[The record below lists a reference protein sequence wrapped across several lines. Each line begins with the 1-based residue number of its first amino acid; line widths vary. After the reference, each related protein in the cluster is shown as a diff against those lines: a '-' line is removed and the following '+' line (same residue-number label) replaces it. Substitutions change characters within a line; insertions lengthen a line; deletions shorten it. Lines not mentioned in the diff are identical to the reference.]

1 MLDFQVADS
10 SPRVMSRKRTRSRSE
25 DNINTKIQP
34 LNVSFFDPA
43 PFSDDPTAIKVKE
56 ECDYSQKITY
66 EMAVNGEAPRPI
78 RVYADGAY
86 DLFHQG
92 HAKQLKQAKTI
103 VPNVYLIVGVCNDAL
118 LHRMKGRTVLDE
130 EERYTS
136 VRHCRYV
143 DEVVKD
149 APWEIT
155 DDFLEKHKID
165 FVAHDDIP
173 YATED
178 KDDIYAHLKA
188 KGMFLATQR
197 TEGVSTSD
205 IVARIVRD
213 YDVYVRR
220 NLARGY
226 SAKELNISYIKE
238 KKFRFQNRMEKIRD
252 KSRQVIDSIGEKTDD
267 LMNKWEEK
275 SKEFVENFMML
286 FEPVKLKT
294 IWSESKEKLRKAFTP
309 PSSPTPSSSSS
320 SNDDDGAED
329 LLGPPRKI
337 RKIS

>member
-1 MLDFQVADS
+1 
-10 SPRVMSRKRTRSRSE
+10 
-25 DNINTKIQP
+25 
-34 LNVSFFDPA
+34 
-43 PFSDDPTAIKVKE
+43 
-56 ECDYSQKITY
+56 
-66 EMAVNGEAPRPI
+66 
-78 RVYADGAY
+78 
-86 DLFHQG
+86 
-92 HAKQLKQAKTI
+92 
-103 VPNVYLIVGVCNDAL
+103 
-118 LHRMKGRTVLDE
+118 MKGRTVLDE